1 MKKQRF
7 FMLGIITV
15 LVAVLSLTFVSST
28 FAKYTTDG
36 QAMDT
41 ARVAKFGVVVE
52 AGAVAAEVKETDGT
66 TAEEHVTAGATELIL
81 APGTKAITIADFDIT
96 GTPEV
101 AVNVKYVA
109 TVDLANW
116 QVNSEFY
123 CPLTVTVG
131 ATVLNGKDYTSET
144 AFEAAIKDEIDSNKD
159 YSKGS
164 DLSTADEP
172 VVTVAWA
179 FDGDDAKDTELGDNA
194 ADGNAAT
201 ISITIDCTVTQI
213 D

>member
-52 AGAVAAEVKETDGT
+52 AGAVAAEVKEADGT

-116 QVNSEFY
+116 QVNSEYY

-131 ATVLNGKDYTSET
+131 TTVLNGKDFTSEK
-144 AFEAAIKDEIDSNKD
+144 AFEAAIKDAIDSTKD
-159 YSKGS
+159 YSKNS
-164 DLSTADEP
+164 NLSTADEP

-179 FDGDDAKDTELGDNA
+179 FKGDDAKDTELGDNA